1 MNDLA
6 RRTGRFPQLVDP
18 RSSVNGLLL
27 AGSPRFR
34 EVSLEERRSLA
45 GQAVY
50 DLIHFKILLSP
61 PSAPRSSTA
70 FVARID
76 GFSEERQRFSRL
88 RDDVLV
94 NGMLTQ
100 IGHFGPREAS
110 A

>member
-1 MNDLA
+1 MQ
-6 RRTGRFPQLVDP
+6 P
-18 RSSVNGLLL
+18 LL
-27 AGSPRFR
+27 A
-34 EVSLEERRSLA
+34 
-45 GQAVY
+45 QAVY
-50 DLIHFKILLSP
+50 GLIHFKILLSP
-61 PSAPRSSTA
+61 PSDTRRSTA